1 MMILNAKNL
10 ILDEKYYNQILDLY
24 TIFTKFDN
32 NIMTYV
38 RLKNI
43 FENLPENHFIKFYL
57 DEENNIIGAITLI
70 IEQKIIHNGQCVGH
84 IEDFVVTE
92 KEQHKGIG
100 ELLLNNAI
108 QTAKQ
113 NNCYKVILDCH
124 PLLENYYIK
133 RGFSRKGNNMGL
145 YF

>member
-1 MMILNAKNL
+1 MILNAKDL
-10 ILDEKYYNQILDLY
+10 ILDKKYYNQILDLY
-24 TIFTKFDN
+24 SIFTKFDN
-32 NIMTYV
+32 NIMTHV
-38 RLKNI
+38 KLKNI
-43 FENLPENHFIKFYL
+43 FENLPENHIIKFYL
-57 DEENNIIGAITLI
+57 DKEDNIIAAITII

-84 IEDFVVTE
+84 IEDFVVAE

-100 ELLLNNAI
+100 ALLLEHVSQI
-108 QTAKQ
+108 AKQ

-133 RGFSRKGNNMGL
+133 KGFSRKGNNMGL

>member
-1 MMILNAKNL
+1 MILNAKDL

-24 TIFTKFDN
+24 SIFTKFDR
-32 NIMTYV
+32 NIMNYI
-38 RLKNI
+38 RLKTI

-57 DEENNIIGAITLI
+57 DKENNIIGAITLI

-84 IEDFVVTE
+84 IEDFVVLE
-92 KEQHKGIG
+92 KEQKKGLG
-100 ELLLNNAI
+100 SLLLEHALQI
-108 QTAKQ
+108 AKQ
-113 NNCYKVILDCH
+113 KNCYKVILDCH

-133 RGFSRKGNNMGL
+133 KGFSRKGNNMGL

>member
-1 MMILNAKNL
+1 MILNAKDL

-24 TIFTKFDN
+24 SIFTKFDT
-32 NIMTYV
+32 NIMNYIRIKT
-38 RLKNI
+38 I
-43 FENLPENHFIKFYL
+43 FEKIPENHIIKFYL
-57 DEENNIIGAITLI
+57 DEENNIIAAITII
-70 IEQKIIHNGQCVGH
+70 IEQKIIHNGKCACH

-100 ELLLNNAI
+100 ALLLQHVFQI
-108 QTAKQ
+108 AKQ
-113 NNCYKVILDCH
+113 QNCYKVILDCH

-133 RGFSRKGNNMGL
+133 KGFSRKGNNMGL

>member
-1 MMILNAKNL
+1 MILLNAKNL

-24 TIFTKFDN
+24 SIFTKFDKL
-32 NIMTYV
+32 IMTYIK
-38 RLKNI
+38 LKAI
-43 FENLPENHFIKFYL
+43 FENLPENHIIKFYL

-70 IEQKIIHNGQCVGH
+70 IEQKIIHNGQCVCH
-84 IEDFVVTE
+84 IEDFVVA
-92 KEQHKGIG
+92 KNEQHKGIG
-100 ELLLNNAI
+100 SLLLNHALQI
-108 QTAKQ
+108 AKQ

-133 RGFSRKGNNMGL
+133 KGFLRKGNNMGY

>member
-1 MMILNAKNL
+1 MILNAKDL

-24 TIFTKFDN
+24 SIFTKFDN
-32 NIMTYV
+32 NIMTFI
-38 RLKNI
+38 RLKTI

-57 DEENNIIGAITLI
+57 DKENNIIGAITLI
-70 IEQKIIHNGQCVGH
+70 IEQKIIHNGMCVGH
-84 IEDFVVTE
+84 IEDFVVLE
-92 KEQHKGIG
+92 KEQKKGLG
-100 ELLLNNAI
+100 ALLLEHAVQI
-108 QTAKQ
+108 AKQ

-133 RGFSRKGNNMGL
+133 KRFSRKGNNMGL

>member
-1 MMILNAKNL
+1 MILNAKHL

-24 TIFTKFDN
+24 SIFTKFDN

-38 RLKNI
+38 KLKNI
-43 FENLPENHFIKFYL
+43 FENLPENHCIKFYL
-57 DEENNIIGAITLI
+57 DEENNIIAAITLI

-84 IEDFVVTE
+84 IEDFVVLE
-92 KEQHKGIG
+92 KEQKKGIG
-100 ELLLNNAI
+100 ALLLEHVSQI
-108 QTAKQ
+108 AKQ
-113 NNCYKVILDCH
+113 QNCYKVILDCH

-133 RGFSRKGNNMGL
+133 KGFSRKGNNMGL

>member
-1 MMILNAKNL
+1 MILNAKHL

-24 TIFTKFDN
+24 SIFTKFDN

-38 RLKNI
+38 KLKNI
-43 FENLPENHFIKFYL
+43 FENLPENHCIKFYL
-57 DEENNIIGAITLI
+57 DEENNIIAAITLI

-84 IEDFVVTE
+84 IEDFVVLE
-92 KEQHKGIG
+92 KEQKKGVG
-100 ELLLNNAI
+100 DLLLQHVLQI
-108 QTAKQ
+108 AKQ

-124 PLLENYYIK
+124 PYLENYYIK
-133 RGFSRKGNNMGL
+133 KGFSRKGNNMGL

>member
-1 MMILNAKNL
+1 MILNAKDL

-24 TIFTKFDN
+24 SIFTKFDR
-32 NIMTYV
+32 NIINYI
-38 RLKNI
+38 RLKTI
-43 FENLPENHFIKFYL
+43 FENLPDNHIIKFYL
-57 DEENNIIGAITLI
+57 DKENNIIAAITII

-84 IEDFVVTE
+84 IEDFVVAE

-100 ELLLNNAI
+100 ALLLEHVSQI
-108 QTAKQ
+108 AKQ
-113 NNCYKVILDCH
+113 KKCYKVILDCH

-133 RGFSRKGNNMGL
+133 KGFSRKGNNMGL

>member
-1 MMILNAKNL
+1 MILNAKDL

-24 TIFTKFDN
+24 SIFTKFDR
-32 NIMTYV
+32 NIMNYI
-38 RLKNI
+38 RLKTI
-43 FENLPENHFIKFYL
+43 FENLPENHIIKFYL
-57 DEENNIIGAITLI
+57 DKEDNIIAAITII
-70 IEQKIIHNGQCVGH
+70 IEQKIIHNGQCVCH

-100 ELLLNNAI
+100 ALLLEHVSQI
-108 QTAKQ
+108 AKQ
-113 NNCYKVILDCH
+113 KNCYKVILDCH

-133 RGFSRKGNNMGL
+133 KGFSRKGNNMGL

>member
-1 MMILNAKNL
+1 MILNAKDL

-24 TIFTKFDN
+24 SIFTKFDR
-32 NIMTYV
+32 NIMNYI
-38 RLKNI
+38 RLKTI

-57 DEENNIIGAITLI
+57 DKENNIIGAITLI

-84 IEDFVVTE
+84 IEDFVVLE
-92 KEQHKGIG
+92 KEQQKGVG
-100 ELLLNNAI
+100 SLLLNHVVQIAE
-108 QTAKQ
+108 Q

-133 RGFSRKGNNMGL
+133 KGFSRKGNNMGL

>member
-1 MMILNAKNL
+1 MILNAKDL

-24 TIFTKFDN
+24 SIFTKFDR
-32 NIMTYV
+32 NIMNYIK
-38 RLKNI
+38 LKTI
-43 FENLPENHFIKFYL
+43 FEKLPENHIIKFYL

-70 IEQKIIHNGQCVGH
+70 IEQKIIHNGKRVCH

-92 KEQHKGIG
+92 KEQHKGFG
-100 ELLLNNAI
+100 ALLLEHTLQI
-108 QTAKQ
+108 AKQ

-133 RGFSRKGNNMGL
+133 KGFSRKGNNMGL

>member
-1 MMILNAKNL
+1 MILNAKDL

-24 TIFTKFDN
+24 SIFTKFDR
-32 NIMTYV
+32 NIMNYI
-38 RLKNI
+38 RLKTI

-57 DEENNIIGAITLI
+57 DKENNIIGAITLI

-84 IEDFVVTE
+84 IEDFVVLE
-92 KEQHKGIG
+92 KEQKKGVG
-100 ELLLNNAI
+100 SLLLNHVVQIAE
-108 QTAKQ
+108 Q

-133 RGFSRKGNNMGL
+133 KGFSRKGNNMGL

>member
-1 MMILNAKNL
+1 MILNAKDL

-24 TIFTKFDN
+24 SIFTKFDR
-32 NIMTYV
+32 NIMNYI
-38 RLKNI
+38 RLKTI
-43 FENLPENHFIKFYL
+43 FEKLPENHFIKFYL

-84 IEDFVVTE
+84 IEDFVVLE
-92 KEQHKGIG
+92 KEQQKGVG
-100 ELLLNNAI
+100 SLLLNHVVQIAE
-108 QTAKQ
+108 Q

-133 RGFSRKGNNMGL
+133 KGFLRKGNNMGL

>member
-1 MMILNAKNL
+1 MILNAKDL

-24 TIFTKFDN
+24 SIFTKFDR
-32 NIMTYV
+32 NIMNYI
-38 RLKNI
+38 RLKTI
-43 FENLPENHFIKFYL
+43 FENLPENHIIKFYL
-57 DEENNIIGAITLI
+57 DKEDNIIAAITII
-70 IEQKIIHNGQCVGH
+70 IEQKIIHNGQCVCH

-100 ELLLNNAI
+100 ALLLEHVSQI
-108 QTAKQ
+108 AKQ
-113 NNCYKVILDCH
+113 KNCYKVILDCH

-133 RGFSRKGNNMGL
+133 RGFTRKGNNMGL

>member
-32 NIMTYV
+32 NIMTYIK
-38 RLKNI
+38 LKKI
-43 FENLPENHFIKFYL
+43 FEKLPENHFIKFYL

-100 ELLLNNAI
+100 KLLLNNAI

-113 NNCYKVILDCH
+113 NNCYKVILNCKD
-124 PLLENYYIK
+124 EYV
-133 RGFSRKGNNMGL
+133 GFYQKMGFKLDGNTMVL
-145 YF
+145 